1 MGLGPT
7 ALRPLP
13 GRRDRGFLSA
23 RLHEYRICILLD
35 KPGLKEGVRVFLRVN
50 ERSRH
55 DSACL
60 TLLLWGILK
69 EFFKPL
75 LIFLIFT
82 LMLNSSCRKRCFTFT
97 LELSLQFYGIS
108 HSNYVDMTCLHCLV
122 SYVLNMIFWRF
133 IFKNLSFVCTRER
146 EKGKEID
153 LCPDHLSPEESP
165 KGLS

>member
-50 ERSRH
+50 EGSRH

-82 LMLNSSCRKRCFTFT
+82 LMLNSSCRKRCFAFT

-165 KGLS
+165 KGLR